1 MTGKDELMTLPKLA
15 DHDITQLREV
25 ADRIATLIQ
34 RNSDGSGGL
43 PRFVEALRQS
53 GPIAELLIEYSVRWF
68 NDSNGESVLLSPEL
82 YWVLTETVPPEE
94 RGTAGEGLGQAG
106 MNCHPVTRTRQM
118 LLICVLEKLSTRPWR
133 PETPEEAAAMVKRR
147 YSDTAR
153 PVLPTRATQQP
164 VGVEGVITTA
174 QFP

>member
-1 MTGKDELMTLPKLA
+1 MTLPQWP
-15 DHDITQLREV
+15 DQDITQLREV

-34 RNSDGSGGL
+34 RNIDGSGGL
-43 PRFVEALRQS
+43 PRFVDALRQS

-68 NDSNGESVLLSPEL
+68 NDSNGESVLLGPEL
-82 YWVLTETVPPEE
+82 YWLLTETVPVEDRAP
-94 RGTAGEGLGQAG
+94 AGEGFGQNG

-133 PETPEEAAAMVKRR
+133 PETPEQAAAMVKRR
-147 YSDTAR
+147 YSDNAT
-153 PVLPTRATQQP
+153 PVLPNRTTQP
-164 VGVEGVITTA
+164 AGVEGVITTS

>member
-1 MTGKDELMTLPKLA
+1 MTLPQWP

-34 RNSDGSGGL
+34 RNVESTGGL
-43 PRFVEALRQS
+43 PRFVDALRQS

-68 NDSNGESVLLSPEL
+68 NDNNGESVLLGPEL
-82 YWVLTETVPPEE
+82 YWLLTETVPIED
-94 RGTAGEGLGQAG
+94 RGVAGEGFGQAG

-118 LLICVLEKLSTRPWR
+118 LLVCVLEKLSTRPWR

-147 YSDTAR
+147 YSDTAT
-153 PVLPTRATQQP
+153 PVLPTRAKQHAKQQAG
-164 VGVEGVITTA
+164 GVEGVITTS